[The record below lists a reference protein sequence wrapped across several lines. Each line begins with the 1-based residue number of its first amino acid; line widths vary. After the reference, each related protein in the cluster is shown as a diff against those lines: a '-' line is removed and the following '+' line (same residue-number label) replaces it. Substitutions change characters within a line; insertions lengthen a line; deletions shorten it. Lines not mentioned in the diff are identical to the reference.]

1 MQRPMPGRRAE
12 PVTAVGRDAPSAET
26 QLTRAFVSVA
36 IGLLLAL
43 WALRPICQKPG
54 MHTMLPEFRA
64 LAGIPT
70 LVI

>member
-1 MQRPMPGRRAE
+1 M
-12 PVTAVGRDAPSAET
+12 GRDEPAADT
-26 QLTRAFVSVA
+26 QLTRAVVAVA

-43 WALRPICQKPG
+43 WVLRPVCQEPSVN
-54 MHTMLPEFRA
+54 TMLPEFRA